1 MNAETNTTSDSRAL
15 VVHSDEHDHHSTP
28 VVNNNNSSN
37 NNEIVLDAL
46 PYVESLD
53 PNYENYAIQLIEEE
67 LQNIETA
74 VNNNDS
80 NSGEHPLLQRLIPSL
95 QDNDAPTAAATDYSM
110 QCPRFGDRAPMA
122 VAAYKALLAKK
133 ANNTNGEIDDD
144 KNSNQQHEQQWINQ
158 NPDPMAT
165 KYGNNN
171 IHEIISSH
179 QENNNVEQQTLITDL
194 STSITTQKIKLEHT
208 RHQLINLELQQI
220 LQTPSTYT
228 HYNTTMLEGQ
238 IVNPLSQAVEKQ
250 RMEVDTINATRMEEQ
265 RGYMKLL
272 EGLNEKYYGLI
283 DKNWRLG
290 EAISD
295 LEGEVER
302 LEK

>member
-1 MNAETNTTSDSRAL
+1 
-15 VVHSDEHDHHSTP
+15 
-28 VVNNNNSSN
+28 
-37 NNEIVLDAL
+37 
-46 PYVESLD
+46 
-53 PNYENYAIQLIEEE
+53 
-67 LQNIETA
+67 
-74 VNNNDS
+74 
-80 NSGEHPLLQRLIPSL
+80 
-95 QDNDAPTAAATDYSM
+95 
-110 QCPRFGDRAPMA
+110 MA

-133 ANNTNGEIDDD
+133 ANPNSEIDDD
-144 KNSNQQHEQQWINQ
+144 KNNNQQHEQQWINQ

-171 IHEIISSH
+171 IHEII
-179 QENNNVEQQTLITDL
+179 QNNNDNEQQTLITDL
-194 STSITTQKIKLEHT
+194 TTSITTQKIKLEHT

-228 HYNTTMLEGQ
+228 HYNTTVLEGQ

-265 RGYMKLL
+265 RGYMKTLD
-272 EGLNEKYYGLI
+272 GLNEKYYGLI

-290 EAISD
+290 KAISD

-302 LEK
+302 LEKSN

>member
-1 MNAETNTTSDSRAL
+1 MNAESNNNGSRAL
-15 VVHSDEHDHHSTP
+15 VVHSDENDHHSTP
-28 VVNNNNSSN
+28 VVNINSSN

-74 VNNNDS
+74 VNNDN
-80 NSGEHPLLQRLIPSL
+80 NNRGEHPLLKRLLPSL
-95 QDNDAPTAAATDYSM
+95 SSAVLDNDAASAAAADYSM

-122 VAAYKALLAKK
+122 AAYKALLAKK
-133 ANNTNGEIDDD
+133 ANNTNSEIDDG
-144 KNSNQQHEQQWINQ
+144 KNNNNQQEQQWPNQ

-171 IHEIISSH
+171 IHEIITSH
-179 QENNNVEQQTLITDL
+179 QKTNEKQTLITDL
-194 STSITTQKIKLEHT
+194 NTSITTQKIKLEHS

-265 RGYMKLL
+265 RGYMKTLD
-272 EGLNEKYYGLI
+272 GLNEKYYGLI

-290 EAISD
+290 KAISD
-295 LEGEVER
+295 LEGEVKR